1 MYDSIA
7 NDENMIAMQ
16 IRLRLGTLG
25 EIVPILFDEA
35 NHYRVLFR
43 IGDRL
48 YFCKS
53 KNEDPMAD
61 YDDDFDDYYDIIG
74 IFPITYT
81 QFLETS
87 PTTIAELIDDRWM
100 QRNIDIDDSSWA
112 ARSMLSQN
120 AMFQCVKETLVKQL
134 GKYPGDEVLESWSDS
149 EWAVMRKL
157 TGIY

>member
-1 MYDSIA
+1 MRYTAQSRRKIVEKSLSKRLSAHGDLVHLHYWTGRPIGHNFRIYTGGPTLSHA
-7 NDENMIAMQ
+7 GECTTAMQ

-43 IGDRL
+43 VGDRL

-87 PTTIAELIDDRWM
+87 PTTIAELIDDR
-100 QRNIDIDDSSWA
+100 
-112 ARSMLSQN
+112 
-120 AMFQCVKETLVKQL
+120 
-134 GKYPGDEVLESWSDS
+134 
-149 EWAVMRKL
+149 
-157 TGIY
+157 